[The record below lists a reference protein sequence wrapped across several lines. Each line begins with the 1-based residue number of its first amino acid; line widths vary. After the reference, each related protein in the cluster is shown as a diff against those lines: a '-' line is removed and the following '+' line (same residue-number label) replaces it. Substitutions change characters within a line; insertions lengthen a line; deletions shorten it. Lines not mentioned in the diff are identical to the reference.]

1 MSADDL
7 TPEQVV
13 ALPKVLLHDHLDGGV
28 RAATVLEL
36 ADEVGHPLPADD
48 ADDLAAWFLASA
60 SSGSLED
67 YLTTFEHTVAVMQ
80 RAEHLR
86 RIASEAVVDLAAD
99 GVVHAELRYAPEL
112 HQQGGLTGDE
122 VVGAVADGIADG
134 IALAAAQ
141 GRAIRVVQIL
151 TIMRQ
156 ADHGRATAELALR
169 WRHAGVG
176 GVDLAGP
183 EEGFGP
189 ARHQYALRV
198 LRQASMPVTIHA
210 GEGAGTT
217 SIAEALHVGG
227 AVRLGHGV
235 RLVEDITFGRRTEED
250 PLGLSGAVLGE
261 LAHWVRDQQVPLEV
275 CPTSNLHTH
284 LAPSL
289 AEHPVTALHRL
300 GFAVTISTDN
310 RLMSQTSPSAEL
322 SRLVEIGW
330 TLDDLR
336 DVALTAAWSTLV
348 HQDEREALVEDVL
361 IPAYTPKG
369 RHRA

>member
-1 MSADDL
+1 MTDAALTRDD
-7 TPEQVV
+7 VA

-28 RAATVLEL
+28 RPQTVLEL
-36 ADEVGHPLPADD
+36 AGEVGHPVPADEPT
-48 ADDLAAWFLASA
+48 ALARWFLTAA

-67 YLTTFEHTVAVMQ
+67 YLTTFEHTLAVMQ
-80 RAEHLR
+80 RADHLR
-86 RIASEAVVDLAAD
+86 RIAAEAVVDLAQD

-112 HQQGGLTGDE
+112 HQREGLTGDD

-134 IALAAAQ
+134 IARAAEA
-141 GRAIRVVQIL
+141 GRRIRVVQIL

-183 EEGFGP
+183 EDGYGP
-189 ARHQYALRV
+189 ARHQYALRR

-210 GEGAGTT
+210 GEGAGVV
-217 SIAEALHVGG
+217 SIAEALHLGG
-227 AVRLGHGV
+227 AVRIGHGA
-235 RLVEDITFGRRTEED
+235 RLIEDITLGRATEDD
-250 PLGLSGAVLGE
+250 PWGLDGASLGE

-289 AEHPVTALHRL
+289 AAHPVTALQRL

-310 RLMSQTSPSAEL
+310 RLMSQTSPTTEL
-322 SRLVEIGW
+322 WRLVEIGW
-330 TLDDLR
+330 TLEDLR
-336 DVALTAAWSTLV
+336 DVTLTAAWSTFV
-348 HQDEREALVEDVL
+348 HADEREALVEDVL
-361 IPAYTPKG
+361 LPAFTPKG